1 MFVDSVKGVD
11 MESLRQRVRRG
22 VWQFRVESRK
32 NAPTAEIRGRVS
44 QQSQPLLATKADA
57 ADTAV
62 PLEPSLLRRIFR
74 ELDPFRAK
82 RLRDAEKAE
91 FWSRLEGLA
100 GDVRALGYRI
110 DEELIHLRNEI
121 ARIAREKAA
130 SDRVVEIL
138 KGDLQFQR
146 RRLTRLD
153 RTGVSLPTPT
163 DEPALA
169 DSDDIYLAFEEQFR
183 GPIDEIKRRLIPHL
197 ERVRAH
203 PTLIAGRPLLDVGC
217 GRGEWL
223 ELLQECTIDSY
234 GIDTNRHVVEA
245 CTRRGLEARHAEGLS
260 HLNSLPDGVLGAISI
275 FHVIEHLEHGR
286 LLQFLDEAHRV
297 LVTGGLLVIE
307 TPNPENMRVGATTFY
322 NDPTHLRPLPPQL
335 TEFLVKSRGFVDV
348 EIARLN
354 PYPQHEMVKEP
365 SQAAARLNEL
375 MQGSQDY
382 AVFARKA

>member
-11 MESLRQRVRRG
+11 MEALRQRVRRG
-22 VWQFRVESRK
+22 VWDLRVASRK
-32 NAPTAEIRGRVS
+32 YAPLATAPVKDF
-44 QQSQPLLATKADA
+44 QQSTPLLSANVDT
-57 ADTAV
+57 ADTGAL
-62 PLEPSLLRRIFR
+62 PEPSLFRRIVQG
-74 ELDPFRAK
+74 LDPFRAK

-100 GDVRALGYRI
+100 GDVRALGYRLD
-110 DEELIHLRNEI
+110 DELVRLRDEF

-153 RTGVSLPTPT
+153 RTGVALANPA
-163 DEPALA
+163 DEPVLA

-183 GPIDEIKRRLIPHL
+183 GPIDEIKRRLMPHL

-260 HLNSLPDGVLGAISI
+260 HLNTLPDGVLGAISI
-275 FHVIEHLEHGR
+275 FHVIEHLEHSR

-297 LVTGGLLVIE
+297 LVPGGLLVIE

-354 PYPQHEMVKEP
+354 PYPREEMVKEA
-365 SQAAARLNEL
+365 SEAAARLNEYML
-375 MQGSQDY
+375 GSQDY